1 MRTFASNEKGMVL
14 LVVVVM
20 VALLSAVLVE
30 LTFTTLVQLRL
41 TETYRD
47 RTRAYYLAKGGIQ
60 VGRMLL
66 QEDDNSYDAY
76 SESWAQPVPAYPV
89 GDGQVSLQITDEDGK
104 IDLNR
109 LITAQGN
116 IDTVV
121 QDRFLRLLETLE
133 ISDGERLCAALIDW
147 IDEDSEALKYGAET
161 PYYQGLATPYQ
172 AKNAPLDTLGELS
185 GIRGFTATVRKRLTP
200 CVTVSGD
207 AYINVNTAGREVL
220 LSLSEQMT
228 DQEVETI
235 LAARAE
241 KPFTA
246 VSKLKDLT
254 GMESVYGFIFRYLK
268 VTSEYYAISSAGEFG
283 DGRCTLAATVKKSQN
298 DLQYFKIE

>member
-1 MRTFASNEKGMVL
+1 MRSFPSNEKGMVL

-66 QEDDNSYDAY
+66 QEDGNGYDDRN
-76 SESWAQPVPAYPV
+76 ESWAQAVPAYPV
-89 GDGQVSLQITDEDGK
+89 GDGLVSLQITEEDGK

-109 LITAQGN
+109 LITSQGN

-121 QDRFLRLLETLE
+121 QDRFLRLLEALS

-147 IDEDSEALKYGAET
+147 IDKDNETLKYGAET
-161 PYYQGLATPYQ
+161 PYYQGLTTPYR
-172 AKNAPLDTLGELS
+172 AKNAPLDDLVELS
-185 GIRGFTATVRKRLTP
+185 RIRGFTDSVRQRLAP
-200 CVTVSGD
+200 CVTISGD
-207 AYINVNTAGREVL
+207 TDINLNTANREVL

-228 DQEVETI
+228 EQAVETI
-235 LAARAE
+235 LATRAE
-241 KPFTA
+241 KPFTS
-246 VSKLKDLT
+246 VSQLKELM
-254 GMESVYGFIFRYLK
+254 GMDSLYGFIFRYLK
-268 VTSEYYAISSAGEFG
+268 VTSEYYAISSTGELG
-283 DGRCTLAATVKKSQN
+283 DGRFTLTATIKKSQN
-298 DLQYFKIE
+298 NLLYLKIE